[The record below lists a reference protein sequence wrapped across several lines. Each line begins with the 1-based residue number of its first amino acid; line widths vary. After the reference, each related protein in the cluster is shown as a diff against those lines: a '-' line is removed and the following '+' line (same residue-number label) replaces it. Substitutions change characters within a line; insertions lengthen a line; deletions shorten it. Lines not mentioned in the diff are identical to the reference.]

1 MSIFDSV
8 KTLFGGRKTLADFS
22 MDDLDRERIRLE
34 QSERAFLGD
43 LKKIENKKREWF
55 SKGAEASGREQLIA
69 ARKVKELDVEAS
81 NIDKNM
87 SVISRQARTINA
99 LIQLKKNEKLFR
111 SHGLSKDIYGMDIAD
126 LEKGISDSGVEG
138 EWNVKKLEDLL
149 TAVEGNDPLP
159 ISLREGEDVAD
170 ILKAMQEAQAGRSVD
185 ETLNELNKTMRSKDA
200 NEDLD
205 KPV

>member
-81 NIDKNM
+81 IG
-87 SVISRQARTINA
+87 
-99 LIQLKKNEKLFR
+99 
-111 SHGLSKDIYGMDIAD
+111 GL
-126 LEKGISDSGVEG
+126 
-138 EWNVKKLEDLL
+138 
-149 TAVEGNDPLP
+149 
-159 ISLREGEDVAD
+159 RRDVA
-170 ILKAMQEAQAGRSVD
+170 
-185 ETLNELNKTMRSKDA
+185 ELLAIGEIGHASSS
-200 NEDLD
+200 
-205 KPV
+205 

>member
-1 MSIFDSV
+1 MSIFNSV

-34 QSERAFLGD
+34 RTERTFLGD
-43 LKKIENKKREWF
+43 LKKIEKEKSEWF
-55 SKGAEASGREQLIA
+55 TKGVESSAREQLIA
-69 ARKVKELDVEAS
+69 ARKVKELDVAAG

-87 SVISRQARTINA
+87 SVISRQARTVNA
-99 LIQLKKNEKLFR
+99 FIQLKKNEKLFR
-111 SHGLSKDIYGMDIAD
+111 SHGLSKDIYGMDIGD
-126 LEKGISDSGVEG
+126 LEKGIIESGVEG
-138 EWNVKKLEDLL
+138 ELNVKKLEDLL
-149 TAVEGNDPLP
+149 GKVEGNDPLP

-185 ETLNELNKTMRSKDA
+185 ETLRDLNKTMRSKDA
-200 NEDLD
+200 NEDFD